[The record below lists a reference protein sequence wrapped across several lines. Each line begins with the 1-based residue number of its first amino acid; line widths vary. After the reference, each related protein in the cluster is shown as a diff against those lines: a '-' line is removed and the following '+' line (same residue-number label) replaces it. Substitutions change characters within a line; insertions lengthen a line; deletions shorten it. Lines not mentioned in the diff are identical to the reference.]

1 MSIGELAER
10 TGVPVRTIRF
20 YCDNGVLESVRSSGG
35 HRLFDSGRATERLLL
50 VRRLRTLGVGLPA
63 ICAVLT
69 GERSLA
75 DAVAAERA
83 AVDVELDGLAWRRA
97 SLRAIENADPA
108 ERAARL
114 ELLANVQSGASAY
127 ETLVGFWRR
136 VLTPVPSALFDG
148 FVDMNVPGR
157 LSDPTP
163 EQVVAYAELV
173 TLVSDREFSLVVSQ
187 QLWRSDPYRI
197 PDRAGLIAGV
207 GEACGMAES
216 ALAAGVRPCPGRALD
231 RYVDAHATA
240 RAARDTP
247 GFRARLAL
255 GCHDTDPRTQRYWQR
270 AGELMNA
277 STTAG
282 AGQRWLFDA
291 LARTTSEPRS
301 DAAPDQAAA
310 ARRS

>member
-1 MSIGELAER
+1 MSIGELAQL

-35 HRLFDSGRATERLLL
+35 HRMFDSGRAAERLLL

-63 ICAVLT
+63 IGAVLT
-69 GERSLA
+69 GEQSLA

-97 SLRAIENADPA
+97 CLRAIENADPA

-136 VLTPVPSALFDG
+136 VLTPVPSELFDG
-148 FVDMNVPGR
+148 FLDMNVPGR
-157 LSDPTP
+157 LHDPTP

-173 TLVSDREFSLVVSQ
+173 TLVIDRQFGLVVSQ
-187 QLWRSDPYRI
+187 QLWRADPYRI

-207 GEACGMAES
+207 GEACGMAET
-216 ALAAGVRPCPGRALD
+216 AIAAGVAPSPGPELD
-231 RYVDAHATA
+231 RFVGAHAAA
-240 RAARDTP
+240 RATRDTP
-247 GFRARLAL
+247 GFRARLAT
-255 GCHDTDPRTQRYWQR
+255 GCPDTDPRTRRYWQR
-270 AGELMNA
+270 AGEIMGA

-291 LARTTSEPRS
+291 LARTTSEPTPGTR
-301 DAAPDQAAA
+301 
-310 ARRS
+310 